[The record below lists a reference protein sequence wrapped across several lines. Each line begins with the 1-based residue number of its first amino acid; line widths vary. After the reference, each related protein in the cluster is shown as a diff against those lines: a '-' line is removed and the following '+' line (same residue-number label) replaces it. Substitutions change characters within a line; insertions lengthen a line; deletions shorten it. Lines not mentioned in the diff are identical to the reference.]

1 MPIEPVAVLPGPRV
15 TNPRPISTEPP
26 DPRDTTREIEK
37 SARQRDVPDSRAPV
51 ERKAP
56 DKAIEART
64 LVGGSSGAPV
74 RPITPAPE
82 ASHRA
87 PLPALAS
94 APIVLARVE
103 PVAPSTPAATRE
115 PAGADRDIIE
125 GRLSATRDWLA
136 AAPQTTHT
144 IQIMGS
150 NNEQQL
156 KNQLKSLSTVLDPNR
171 IFVFRTVAQG
181 KPATTVVYGAYA
193 DRESA
198 LRALAKLPTSI
209 SANRPVLRTVN
220 GIRTEMKQHGKL

>member
-1 MPIEPVAVLPGPRV
+1 MA
-15 TNPRPISTEPP
+15 NPRPISTAPP

-56 DKAIEART
+56 DKAFETRT

-74 RPITPAPE
+74 RPITPA
-82 ASHRA
+82 
-87 PLPALAS
+87 S

-103 PVAPSTPAATRE
+103 PAAPSTPAATRE

-156 KNQLKSLSTVLDPNR
+156 KNQLKSLATVLDPNR

-220 GIRTEMKQHGKL
+220 GIRTEMKQHGKS